1 MGTGTRIADREEGFT
16 LIELLV
22 VLLILGVLSAIA
34 LPAFFNQTR
43 KAGDAKAKEL
53 AHTAQTAM
61 ETCATDNGGAYSK
74 TKCKL
79 ANLRAIEPTIP
90 SSTEEIKA
98 EPEKPS
104 GGYTIKVFADSEN
117 TFSISRSAEGV
128 LTYPCTVSSTDRG
141 GCPGTAKKAGTWGP

>member
-1 MGTGTRIADREEGFT
+1 MRRGARIAGREDGFT

-34 LPAFFNQTR
+34 LPAFFSQEN

-53 AHTAQTAM
+53 VHTAQVAM
-61 ETCATDNGGAYSK
+61 EACATDNGGVYSK

-90 SSTEEIKA
+90 ATGLTS
-98 EPEKPS
+98 EPEVPV
-104 GGYTIKVFADSEN
+104 GGYTLIATAKPGSEN
-117 TFSISRSAEGV
+117 TFRIVRSATGTV
-128 LTYPCTVSSTDRG
+128 TYPCTVKTTYRG
-141 GCPGTAKKAGTWGP
+141 GCPGTAKANGVWGP